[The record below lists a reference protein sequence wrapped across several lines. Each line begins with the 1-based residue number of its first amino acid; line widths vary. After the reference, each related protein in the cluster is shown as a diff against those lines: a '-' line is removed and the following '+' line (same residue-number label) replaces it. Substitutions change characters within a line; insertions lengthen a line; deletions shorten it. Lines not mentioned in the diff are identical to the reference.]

1 MRLALSEIRRARGRF
16 SSIVAALALIVF
28 LVLVLNA
35 LADGLYFG
43 STGALRSA
51 GADVYVFSGDGR
63 LSLVRSA
70 LPEAAR
76 EEVAAVEGVGDV
88 GAVGTLLATG
98 AVEGAD
104 AELDLALFGYEPGL
118 PGGPAQALEGRMPEP
133 GEDGVAAVDV
143 ELAEDGVG
151 LGDTLTFSG
160 SATPIEVIGF
170 VGDASYQLQPTVW
183 TTLDTWR
190 AVVAEARPETQGA
203 EPGVVAFAAAVV
215 EGADPAAVAGEVAT
229 RVDGTETATRE
240 QAVLA
245 IPGVAQQQST
255 FRSIIITTFAVA
267 GLVVALFFAL
277 LTLEKRSLLA
287 MLKALGA
294 STGYLGGGILA
305 QAALAT
311 LAGLVFG
318 GLLAFGLSLILPP
331 DLPALFRPQT
341 AAVLVVATLLTGV
354 TGAALSFRRVTRID
368 PAAALG
374 GTL

>member
-43 STGALRSA
+43 ATGALRSA
-51 GADVYVFSGDGR
+51 AADAYVFSDDGR

-70 LPEAAR
+70 LPETAR
-76 EEVAAVEGVGDV
+76 EQVAGVEGVDEV

-98 AVEGAD
+98 AVAGVD
-104 AELDLALFGYEPGL
+104 GELDLVLFGYEPGL
-118 PGGPAQALEGRMPEP
+118 PGGPERAVEGRMPAP

-143 ELAEDGVG
+143 ALREDGVAI
-151 LGDTLTFSG
+151 GDTLTFSG
-160 SATPIEVIGF
+160 SATPIEVVGF
-170 VGDASYQLQPTVW
+170 VADASYQLQATVW

-190 AVVAEARPETQGA
+190 SVIAEARPETQGA
-203 EPGVVAFAAAVV
+203 EPSVVAFALTVAD
-215 EGADPAAVAGEVAT
+215 GADPATVAEDLAAA
-229 RVDGTETATRE
+229 VDGTEPATRE
-240 QAVLA
+240 AAVLA

-255 FRSIIITTFAVA
+255 FRSIIITTFLVA

-277 LTLEKRSLLA
+277 LTLEKRNLLA

-311 LAGLVFG
+311 LAGLVLG
-318 GLLAFGLSLILPP
+318 GLLALGLSLVLPP

>member
-43 STGALRSA
+43 ATGALRSA
-51 GADVYVFSGDGR
+51 GADAYVFSDDGR

-70 LPEAAR
+70 LPESAR
-76 EEVAAVEGVGDV
+76 SAVGAVEGVDEV
-88 GAVGTLLATG
+88 GAVGTLLGTAAVSG
-98 AVEGAD
+98 VEG
-104 AELDLALFGYEPGL
+104 ELDLALFGYDPGL
-118 PGGPAQALEGRMPEP
+118 PGGPAEAVEGRLPEP
-133 GEDGVAAVDV
+133 GDDGVAAVDV
-143 ELAEDGVG
+143 ELREDGVAV
-151 LGDTLTFSG
+151 GDTITFSG
-160 SATPIEVIGF
+160 SSTAIEVVGF
-170 VGDASYQLQPTVW
+170 VADASYQLQATVW

-203 EPGVVAFAAAVV
+203 EPSVVAYAVTVADGAEPGGVADEIAAAV
-215 EGADPAAVAGEVAT
+215 
-229 RVDGTETATRE
+229 DGSETVTRE
-240 QAVLA
+240 EAVLA
-245 IPGVAQQQST
+245 IPGVAQQRST
-255 FRSIIITTFAVA
+255 FRSIIITTFLVA

-277 LTLEKRSLLA
+277 LTLEKRNLLA

-311 LAGLVFG
+311 LAGLVLG
-318 GLLAFGLSLILPP
+318 GLLALGLSLILPP

>member
-1 MRLALSEIRRARGRF
+1 MRLALSEIRRAPGRF

-43 STGALRSA
+43 ATGALRSA
-51 GADVYVFSGDGR
+51 GADAYVFSDDGR

-70 LPEAAR
+70 LPETAR
-76 EEVAAVEGVGDV
+76 EQVAGVEGVDEV

-98 AVEGAD
+98 AVAGVD
-104 AELDLALFGYEPGL
+104 GELDLVLFGYEPGL
-118 PGGPAQALEGRMPEP
+118 PGGPARAVEGRVPEP

-143 ELAEDGVG
+143 ELREDGVAI
-151 LGDTLTFSG
+151 GDTLTFSG
-160 SATPIEVIGF
+160 SATPIEVVGF
-170 VGDASYQLQPTVW
+170 VADASYQLQATVW
-183 TTLDTWR
+183 TTLATWR
-190 AVVAEARPETQGA
+190 SVIAEARPETQGT
-203 EPGVVAFAAAVV
+203 EPSVVAFALTVAD
-215 EGADPAAVAGEVAT
+215 GADPATVAADLAAA
-229 RVDGTETATRE
+229 VDGTETATRGA
-240 QAVLA
+240 AVLA

-255 FRSIIITTFAVA
+255 FRSIIITTFLVA

-277 LTLEKRSLLA
+277 LTLEKRNLLA

-311 LAGLVFG
+311 LAGLVLG
-318 GLLAFGLSLILPP
+318 GLLALGLSLVLPP